1 MTDVGS
7 AEMKIAGMTGRA
19 IGVVL
24 VVLAVAAALPFVLS
38 NYQVGLATEMLIFGM
53 LAMSIDILAGFAGRT
68 SLGHGAIFGVSGYVV
83 VYASAQAGLPPAV
96 AFVLGVIAATFVAI
110 VFALLAVRTSGV
122 YFLLLTL
129 ALGMIVW
136 GICLRWTQVTG
147 GENGMRGDV
156 RPGFLVTH
164 RAFYWA
170 VLVATTFVS
179 YAMWRFVRSP
189 FGLTLLGIRDSESRM
204 KSLGYN
210 VPLHLFMGFAVS
222 GFFAGVAGALYAMF
236 NNFVSPS
243 TVALAQSVEGV
254 LMMIAGGVG
263 TLFGGFV
270 GAAAIITLEN
280 VVSAY
285 TERWQTVLGL
295 TFIVIMIFAPEG
307 IIGTLRGIV
316 APRPGNKG
324 GYKGD

>member
-1 MTDVGS
+1 MTTPVAPRVLGV
-7 AEMKIAGMTGRA
+7 AGMTGRA
-19 IGVVL
+19 ALIAAIIVV
-24 VVLAVAAALPFVLS
+24 AAAALPLLLS
-38 NYQVGLATEMLIFGM
+38 NYQVGLATEVLIFGI

-96 AFVLGVIAATFVAI
+96 AFGLGVIAATLVAI
-110 VFALLAVRTSGV
+110 IFALLAVRTSGV

-147 GENGMRGDV
+147 GENGLRGDV
-156 RPGFLVTH
+156 RPAFLVAH
-164 RAFYWA
+164 RPFYWA
-170 VLVATTFVS
+170 VLAATALVS

-210 VPLHLFMGFAVS
+210 VPLHLFLGFAVS
-222 GFFAGVAGALYAMF
+222 GFFAGVAGAFYAMF
-236 NNFVSPS
+236 NDFVSPS

-295 TFIVIMIFAPEG
+295 TFILLMICAPEG
-307 IIGTLRGIV
+307 IIGTLRAILTRGKE
-316 APRPGNKG
+316 R
-324 GYKGD
+324 YKGN

>member
-1 MTDVGS
+1 
-7 AEMKIAGMTGRA
+7 MTGRA
-19 IGVVL
+19 LVVVL
-24 VVLAVAAALPFVLS
+24 IVLAIATALPLVLS
-38 NYQVGLATEMLIFGM
+38 TYQIGLATEMLIFGM

-83 VYASAQAGLPPAV
+83 VYASSQAGLPWAAAFALGMVAATAV
-96 AFVLGVIAATFVAI
+96 AAI
-110 VFALLAVRTSGV
+110 FALLAVRTSGV

-147 GENGMRGDV
+147 GENGIRGDV
-156 RPGFLVTH
+156 RPAFLVAH
-164 RAFYWA
+164 RPFYWA
-170 VLVATTFVS
+170 VLAVTAIVS

-210 VPLHLFMGFAVS
+210 VPLHLFVGFAVS

-236 NNFVSPS
+236 NDFVSPS
-243 TVALAQSVEGV
+243 TVALEQSVEGV

-270 GAAAIITLEN
+270 GAAAILTLEN
-280 VVSAY
+280 VVSSY

-295 TFIVIMIFAPEG
+295 TFIVIMICAPDG
-307 IIGTLRGIV
+307 IIGTLRAILV
-316 APRPGNKG
+316 SRFRSSSHISEPRFELRNRK
-324 GYKGD
+324 DTS

>member
-1 MTDVGS
+1 MTIS
-7 AEMKIAGMTGRA
+7 PATPTPAAPQPIRIAGLTGRSLLVVA
-19 IGVVL
+19 AVL
-24 VVLAVAAALPFVLS
+24 VLAAALPFALS
-38 NYQVGLATEMLIFGM
+38 NYQVGLATEMLIFGV

-83 VYASAQAGLPPAV
+83 VYASAQAGLPPAL
-96 AFVLGVIAATFVAI
+96 AFVLGVMAATLVAVI
-110 VFALLAVRTSGV
+110 FATIAVRTSGV

-147 GENGMRGDV
+147 GENGLRGDV
-156 RPGFLVTH
+156 RPLFLVPH

-170 VLVATTFVS
+170 VLAASTVAS
-179 YAMWRFVRSP
+179 YAMWRFIRSP

-204 KSLGYN
+204 RSLGYN
-210 VPLHLFMGFAVS
+210 VSLHLFIGFTVS
-222 GFFAGVAGALYAMF
+222 GFFAGIAGALYAMF

-270 GAAAIITLEN
+270 GAAAIIALEN

-285 TERWQTVLGL
+285 TERWQLVLGL
-295 TFIVIMIFAPEG
+295 TFILIMIFAPEG
-307 IIGTLRGIV
+307 IIGALR
-316 APRPGNKG
+316 AMLTRKQR
-324 GYKGD
+324 

>member
-1 MTDVGS
+1 MTMTQVMS
-7 AEMKIAGMTGRA
+7 QPKRVAGMSGRA
-19 IGVVL
+19 AVIA
-24 VVLAVAAALPFVLS
+24 LAVVAAAAALPLGLT
-38 NYQVGLATEMLIFGM
+38 NYRVGLATEILIFGV

-68 SLGHGAIFGVSGYVV
+68 SLGHGAIFGVSSYVV
-83 VYASAQAGLPPAV
+83 VYATAQAGLSPAA
-96 AFVLGVIAATFVAI
+96 AFALGMMSATLLAVIFG
-110 VFALLAVRTSGV
+110 LLAVRTSGV

-156 RPGFLVTH
+156 RPAWLVTH
-164 RAFYWA
+164 KAFYWA
-170 VLVATTFVS
+170 VLTCAAVVS

-189 FGLTLLGIRDSESRM
+189 FGLSLRGIRDSESRM
-204 KSLGYN
+204 RSLGYN
-210 VPLHLFMGFAVS
+210 VPLHLFIGFTVS

-243 TVALAQSVEGV
+243 SVALAQSVEGV
-254 LMMIAGGVG
+254 LMMIVGGVG

-270 GAAAIITLEN
+270 GAAAIIALEN

-285 TERWQTVLGL
+285 TERWQSVLGV
-295 TFIVIMIFAPEG
+295 TFILIMILAPEG
-307 IIGTLRGIV
+307 IIGKLCAIRTRQV
-316 APRPGNKG
+316 R
-324 GYKGD
+324 

>member
-1 MTDVGS
+1 MTEAGS
-7 AEMKIAGMTGRA
+7 RPIKIAGMTGRA
-19 IGVVL
+19 VIVVL
-24 VVLAVAAALPFVLS
+24 VVLALAAALPLVLS

-96 AFVLGVIAATFVAI
+96 AFGLGVIAATLVAI
-110 VFALLAVRTSGV
+110 IFALLAVRTSGV

-156 RPGFLVTH
+156 RPAFLVAH
-164 RAFYWA
+164 RPFYWA
-170 VLVATTFVS
+170 VLAATALVS

-210 VPLHLFMGFAVS
+210 VPLHLFLGFAVS
-222 GFFAGVAGALYAMF
+222 GFFAGVAGAFYAMF
-236 NNFVSPS
+236 NDFVSPS

-295 TFIVIMIFAPEG
+295 TFILLMICAPEG
-307 IIGTLRGIV
+307 IIGTLRAILTRGKE
-316 APRPGNKG
+316 R
-324 GYKGD
+324 YKGN

>member
-1 MTDVGS
+1 MTTITTQPAS
-7 AEMKIAGMTGRA
+7 HPQTFAGMTGRA
-19 IGVVL
+19 VMVAVIVI
-24 VVLAVAAALPFVLS
+24 AVAAVLPLVLT
-38 NYQVGLATEMLIFGM
+38 NYQVGLATEILIFGV

-68 SLGHGAIFGVSGYVV
+68 SLGHGAIFGVSTYVV
-83 VYASAQAGLPPAV
+83 VYATAQAGLSPAA
-96 AFVLGVIAATFVAI
+96 AFGLGVVAATLVAA
-110 VFALLAVRTSGV
+110 VFGLLAVRTSGV

-156 RPGFLVTH
+156 RPEWLVSH

-170 VLVATTFVS
+170 VLAAAALVS

-204 KSLGYN
+204 RSLGYN
-210 VPLHLFMGFAVS
+210 VPMHLFVGFAVS

-270 GAAAIITLEN
+270 GAAAIIALEN

-285 TERWQTVLGL
+285 TERWQMVLGI
-295 TFIVIMIFAPEG
+295 TFILIMIFTPEG
-307 IIGTLRGIV
+307 IIGTLR
-316 APRPGNKG
+316 AMLTRKER
-324 GYKGD
+324 

>member
-1 MTDVGS
+1 MTTITTQMTS
-7 AEMKIAGMTGRA
+7 QPKTFAGMTGRA
-19 IGVVL
+19 VMVAVV
-24 VVLAVAAALPFVLS
+24 VIAVAAALPLVLT
-38 NYQVGLATEMLIFGM
+38 NYQVGLATEILIFGV

-68 SLGHGAIFGVSGYVV
+68 SLGHGAIFGVSTYVV
-83 VYASAQAGLPPAV
+83 VYATAQAGLSPAA
-96 AFVLGVIAATFVAI
+96 AFALGIAAATLVAV
-110 VFALLAVRTSGV
+110 VFGLLAVRTSGV

-136 GICLRWTQVTG
+136 GIFLRWTQVTG

-156 RPGFLVTH
+156 RPEWLVSH

-170 VLVATTFVS
+170 VLAAASLVS

-204 KSLGYN
+204 RSLGYN
-210 VPLHLFMGFAVS
+210 VSMHLFVGFAVS

-270 GAAAIITLEN
+270 GAAAIIALEN

-285 TERWQTVLGL
+285 TERWQMVLGT
-295 TFIVIMIFAPEG
+295 TFILIMIFTPEG
-307 IIGTLRGIV
+307 IIGTLR
-316 APRPGNKG
+316 AMLARK
-324 GYKGD
+324 KR

>member
-1 MTDVGS
+1 MTVTQVVPHPRRF
-7 AEMKIAGMTGRA
+7 AGMSGRA
-19 IGVVL
+19 AVIAVAVV
-24 VVLAVAAALPFVLS
+24 AAAAALPLCLS
-38 NYQVGLATEMLIFGM
+38 HYQVGLATEILIFGV

-68 SLGHGAIFGVSGYVV
+68 SLGHGAIFGVSSYVV
-83 VYASAQAGLPPAV
+83 VYATAQAGLPPAA
-96 AFVLGVIAATFVAI
+96 AFALGMMAAMLLAVIFG
-110 VFALLAVRTSGV
+110 LLAVRTSGV

-156 RPGFLVTH
+156 RPAWLVTH
-164 RAFYWA
+164 SAFYWA
-170 VLVATTFVS
+170 VLAVTAIVS

-189 FGLTLLGIRDSESRM
+189 FGLTLRGIRDSESRM
-204 KSLGYN
+204 RSLGYN
-210 VPLHLFMGFAVS
+210 VSVHLFIGFTVS

-243 TVALAQSVEGV
+243 SVALAQSVEGV
-254 LMMIAGGVG
+254 LMMIVGGVG

-270 GAAAIITLEN
+270 GAAAIIALEN

-285 TERWQTVLGL
+285 TERWQTVLGV
-295 TFIVIMIFAPEG
+295 TFILIMIFAPEG
-307 IIGTLRGIV
+307 IIGKLRAIRTPEV
-316 APRPGNKG
+316 R
-324 GYKGD
+324 

>member
-1 MTDVGS
+1 MTDAGS
-7 AEMKIAGMTGRA
+7 APIRIAGMTGRA
-19 IGVVL
+19 AAI
-24 VVLAVAAALPFVLS
+24 VLAILAIAAALPLILS

-83 VYASAQAGLPPAV
+83 VYASAQAGLPPA
-96 AFVLGVIAATFVAI
+96 LGFLRCMASLAAATAVAI

-147 GENGMRGDV
+147 GENGIRGDV
-156 RPGFLVTH
+156 RPAVLLTH
-164 RAFYWA
+164 TSFYWA
-170 VLVATTFVS
+170 VLAGATVVA

-189 FGLTLLGIRDSESRM
+189 FGLTLRGIRDSESRM
-204 KSLGYN
+204 RSLGYN
-210 VPLHLFMGFAVS
+210 VPLHLFIGFTVS
-222 GFFAGVAGALYAMF
+222 GFFAGIAGALYAMF

-270 GAAAIITLEN
+270 GAAAIIALEN
-280 VVSAY
+280 AVSAY
-285 TERWQTVLGL
+285 TERWQMVLGV
-295 TFIVIMIFAPEG
+295 TFILIMIFAPEG
-307 IIGTLRGIV
+307 IIGTLRAILHK
-316 APRPGNKG
+316 RR
-324 GYKGD
+324 